1 MFQSKLV
8 VANKTTRR
16 VEFLGQVPPNKKV
29 EDMTDFN
36 SFNLGKDGVS
46 FSVKPW
52 CGELEPFAEL
62 EEVWI

>member
-1 MFQSKLV
+1 
-8 VANKTTRR
+8 